1 MTALSGTNP
10 ARGVRYVFTL
20 ASHDETYALYDV
32 AVSVAERTGVAR
44 VRIEGGACTLDGDAR
59 DVDAPH
65 VAQMLALAKTIARR
79 DDAAPWPRRVER
91 WRSPGVR

>member
-1 MTALSGTNP
+1 MTALSGPNP

-20 ASHDETYALYDV
+20 ASHDEHHALYDV
-32 AVSVAERTGVAR
+32 AVSVAEHTGAAR
-44 VRIEGGACTLDGDAR
+44 VRIAGGACALDGEAH
-59 DVDAPH
+59 AIEAAH

>member
-20 ASHDETYALYDV
+20 AAHDDTYALYDV
-32 AVSVAERTGVAR
+32 AVSVADRTGAAQ
-44 VRIEGGACTLDGDAR
+44 VRIEGGACKLEGEAR
-59 DVDAPH
+59 DVEPAH
-65 VAQMLALAKTIARR
+65 AAQLVALAKTIARR
-79 DDAAPWPRRVER
+79 DDTVPWPRRVER